1 MWPNIHVY
9 VGADCFTTPY
19 HFNFWSWL
27 NKELNVSLKN
37 AKKKIQ
43 ESSIHHHMHH
53 YKASLLA
60 CKWYQHQSTLAEY
73 HLHDIVKIWTMGYL
87 ELKLTTKTCMHLME
101 HHQTYLSLS
110 NHHSRFPQSSF
121 SFFFFLLFGQ
131 EQHESFSLLFFLVM
145 HENDEHI
152 FFSLFASFNFLLVY
166 CPCFLFYSSINT
178 TCFMTCFAHASYFI
192 FPLTQHVSWHVL
204 PIIPCH
210 GRPLVLKWG
219 EIDMQVHPF
228 DYMHY

>member
-1 MWPNIHVY
+1 MYLFMWPNIHVY
-9 VGADCFTTPY
+9 VGADCITTPY

-131 EQHESFSLLFFLVM
+131 EQHESFSLLFFFG
-145 HENDEHI
+145 HAWEWWTH
-152 FFSLFASFNFLLVY
+152 F
-166 CPCFLFYSSINT
+166 FLFVFFLQFLIS
-178 TCFMTCFAHASYFI
+178 
-192 FPLTQHVSWHVL
+192 LL
-204 PIIPCH
+204 PMLLILFFH
-210 GRPLVLKWG
+210 
-219 EIDMQVHPF
+219 
-228 DYMHY
+228 

>member
-1 MWPNIHVY
+1 MAEHTHNLCTYSCGRTYMSMLGPIASQHHTISIFWP
-9 VGADCFTTPY
+9 
-19 HFNFWSWL
+19 WL

-131 EQHESFSLLFFLVM
+131 KQHESFSLLFFWSCM
-145 HENDEHI
+145 RMTNT
-152 FFSLFASFNFLLVY
+152 FFSL
-166 CPCFLFYSSINT
+166 CFLPSI
-178 TCFMTCFAHASYFI
+178 SY
-192 FPLTQHVSWHVL
+192 
-204 PIIPCH
+204 
-210 GRPLVLKWG
+210 
-219 EIDMQVHPF
+219 
-228 DYMHY
+228 